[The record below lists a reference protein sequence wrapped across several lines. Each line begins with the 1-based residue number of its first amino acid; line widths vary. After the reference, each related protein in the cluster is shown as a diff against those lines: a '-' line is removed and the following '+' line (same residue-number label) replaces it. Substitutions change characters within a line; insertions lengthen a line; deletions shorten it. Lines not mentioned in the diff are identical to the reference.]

1 MISNSK
7 ILIIASHPDDE
18 VLGCGGMISRYSKK
32 CEINVL
38 FLSDGI
44 SSRERDNK
52 KIKLRRN
59 QSIKVSKILNFKI
72 LANGNFPD
80 NQFDSVSTLEIAK
93 FIEKHTQKIKPDYIF
108 THHLEDMNVDHQIAS
123 RATLIAHRTFKSSSK
138 GIFFYETIS
147 NTEQYSSVLNKAF
160 IPNIYINIKN
170 HLKSK
175 INAMKIYS
183 EEFEKYPHPRSK
195 EFIKTLAEYRGLC
208 SGNQLAEAYHLF
220 RLNI

>member
-32 CEINVL
+32 CQINVL

-59 QSIKVSKILNFKI
+59 QSIQVSKILNNKI
-72 LANGNFPD
+72 LSNGND

-93 FIEKHTQKIKPDYIF
+93 FIEKHTQK
-108 THHLEDMNVDHQIAS
+108 
-123 RATLIAHRTFKSSSK
+123 
-138 GIFFYETIS
+138 
-147 NTEQYSSVLNKAF
+147 
-160 IPNIYINIKN
+160 
-170 HLKSK
+170 
-175 INAMKIYS
+175 
-183 EEFEKYPHPRSK
+183 
-195 EFIKTLAEYRGLC
+195 
-208 SGNQLAEAYHLF
+208 
-220 RLNI
+220 

>member
-1 MISNSK
+1 MISDSK

-18 VLGCGGMISRYSKK
+18 VLGCGGMISKYSKK
-32 CEINVL
+32 SDINVL

-44 SSRERDNK
+44 SSRKPDNK
-52 KIKLRRN
+52 KIKLRRD
-59 QSIKVSKILNFKI
+59 QSIQVSKILNFKI

-80 NQFDSVSTLEIAK
+80 NQFDKVSTLEIAK
-93 FIEKHTQKIKPDYIF
+93 FIEKETKKINPDYIF
-108 THHLEDMNVDHQIAS
+108 THHLDDMNVDHQIAS
-123 RATLIAHRTFKSSSK
+123 RATLIAYRTFKSSSK

-147 NTEQYSSVLNKAF
+147 NTEQYSSLRNKAF

-170 HLKSK
+170 NLKSK

-183 EEFEKYPHPRSK
+183 DEFEKYPHPRSS

-208 SGNQLAEAYHLF
+208 SGNELAEAYNLF